1 MKTEDALLEE
11 KYLFYVFFYN
21 SEGRENLRISNI
33 SGKNFLGNYHE
44 SRSL

>member
-11 KYLFYVFFYN
+11 KYLFYVFLN